1 MGALTDL
8 WKSERGLLTALILIA
23 AGILAGLAVLT
34 ADQWMDFTK
43 FIFVTYV
50 SGKTVTGTVQILRGS
65 AVQPSPEA
73 RQATPAEV
81 AALDKRIAEDN
92 KPAEVKP

>member
-50 SGKTVTGTVQILRGS
+50 SGKTVTG
-65 AVQPSPEA
+65 AVSIWKGTPDPVPTP
-73 RQATPAEV
+73 TPA
-81 AALDKRIAEDN
+81 
-92 KPAEVKP
+92 PAPEVKP

>member
-23 AGILAGLAVLT
+23 AGVLAGMTILT

-50 SGKTVTGTVQILRGS
+50 SGKTVTGAVSIWRG
-65 AVQPSPEA
+65 
-73 RQATPAEV
+73 TPAPV
-81 AALDKRIAEDN
+81 PAPAA
-92 KPAEVKP
+92 PAPTPEPAPSTEVKL

>member
-23 AGILAGLAVLT
+23 AGVLAGLGILT

-50 SGKTVTGTVQILRGS
+50 SGKTVTSAFQIAKGSTSADSTAADPSASKGDASGSGT
-65 AVQPSPEA
+65 
-73 RQATPAEV
+73 
-81 AALDKRIAEDN
+81 
-92 KPAEVKP
+92 

>member
-50 SGKTVTGTVQILRGS
+50 SGKTVTGAVQIWKGS
-65 AVQPSPEA
+65 PADGAVDDALVQ
-73 RQATPAEV
+73 V
-81 AALDKRIAEDN
+81 ANTET